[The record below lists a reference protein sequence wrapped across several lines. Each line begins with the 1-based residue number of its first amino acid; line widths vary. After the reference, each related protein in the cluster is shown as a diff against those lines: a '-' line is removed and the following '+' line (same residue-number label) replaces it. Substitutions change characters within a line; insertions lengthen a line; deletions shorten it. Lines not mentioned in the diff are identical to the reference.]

1 MIFPAN
7 PGDVDRCS
15 NEKSAFPWDSREF
28 QSKTSISMGK
38 KRLFQ
43 LLGPDPEIT
52 TASGVLELRE
62 PLGLDC

>member
-1 MIFPAN
+1 
-7 PGDVDRCS
+7 
-15 NEKSAFPWDSREF
+15 
-28 QSKTSISMGK
+28 MGK

-62 PLGLDC
+62 PLGLIGVIEDPRF

>member
-1 MIFPAN
+1 MFI
-7 PGDVDRCS
+7 DVPMK
-15 NEKSAFPWDSREF
+15 NQHFHGISRDF